1 MLFVVVCIC
10 TIGEIHCAG
19 KGIYGLH
26 AIIAEMVQQQTE
38 NINTTIFDGNYAFRN
53 LYQVSRNC
61 SQVFITSSI
70 WSAASIKYRGERP
83 GRSHHMVV
91 S

>member
-38 NINTTIFDGNYAFRN
+38 NTNLTIFDGNYTFRN
-53 LYQVSRNC
+53 LYQVSLVPK
-61 SQVFITSSI
+61 SSLLQVF
-70 WSAASIKYRGERP
+70 GQLP
-83 GRSHHMVV
+83 V
-91 S
+91 